1 MKRLLKKVSASLLT
15 AALVAGMCFPA
26 FATSEGEGNTV
37 PVTTGSTAKITVGV
51 SNSEDGSVNGG
62 DTLQAYKVVDIT
74 FADNKLS
81 YEFTDTFK
89 AFLGSDQ
96 GKVWASELRTPDDYA
111 EVFNENDDAHDVKVL
126 LGNFA
131 AYVKGQK
138 VTPEKSV
145 TDDDK
150 NGVVVFDNMPM
161 GQYIIVGAG
170 TSNGAKIYQTVTAE
184 VNPTVVDG
192 SPVLYPE
199 YTVAMKTSKPSVGK
213 EITGGTV
220 GDETIPDKKD
230 LEGDKHDGVHQ
241 QTSEIGKEITYQ
253 LKVSV
258 PTYPEGATNKTFYV
272 GDMLSK
278 GLDFVEGSLKVT
290 VNDTTEELAKDDDY
304 TLGVTEIK
312 DSESGLKTG
321 TQLFVDFDFDKIS
334 TYATVVIEY
343 KAKLN
348 ASANLGT
355 TEGNPNNVE
364 LIYSNDPYNGN
375 SWKPGDGERPGDKTP
390 GYGQDEDLEI
400 VHMYALVIDKFEEKH
415 EGEKLSGAEFEL
427 YRDAACTDPVTD
439 ADGNVVLVT
448 DANGAA
454 QYAGLEMGDY
464 YLKET
469 KAPEGYNLMTEPVK
483 IEINATNI
491 PFFTKKVT
499 TVKHYTY
506 TADSEEAMSQ
516 EPAEINGV
524 PAYMNPATGEVKTFA
539 EGTEV
544 TEGFERAYV
553 KSMTE
558 EETEVIEI
566 NKDAAGGSGYYK
578 AGISNNKGA
587 HLPSTGG
594 MGTTMFTVIGI
605 VLMLGAAIVMI
616 TRRRMSRR

>member
-15 AALVAGMCFPA
+15 AALVAGLCFPA
-26 FATSEGEGNTV
+26 FATSKGEGTAV
-37 PVTTGSTAKITVGV
+37 KVTEGSTADITVGV
-51 SNSEDGSVNGG
+51 SNPEDGSANGG
-62 DTLQAYKVVDIT
+62 DTLQAYKVVSIT
-74 FADNKLS
+74 YADNKLS
-81 YEFTDTFK
+81 YEFTDAFK
-89 AFLGSDQ
+89 AFLAANET
-96 GKVWASELRTPDDYA
+96 WASEIRTPDDYA
-111 EVFNENDDAHDVKVL
+111 EVSNESEKLKEL

-131 AYVKGQK
+131 AYVKDQK
-138 VTPEKSV
+138 ITPDKSV
-145 TDDDK
+145 TDEENGD
-150 NGVVVFDNMPM
+150 GVVTFDSMPM

-170 TSNGAKIYQTVTAE
+170 TSKGAKIYQTVTAE

-199 YTVAMKTSKPSVGK
+199 YTVAMKTSKPSVDK
-213 EITGGTV
+213 AITGGTV
-220 GDETIPDKKD
+220 ADDKIPDKEG
-230 LEGDKHDGVHQ
+230 LEGDKHDGKHQ

-278 GLDFVEGSLKVT
+278 GLDFVDGSLKVT
-290 VNDTTEELAKDDDY
+290 GNDTTTTKELAKDDDY

-312 DSESGLKTG
+312 DPESSLKTG
-321 TQLFVDFDFDKIS
+321 TQLFVDFDFDNIS
-334 TYATVVIEY
+334 AYTTVVIEY

-348 ASANLGT
+348 ADANLGT

-375 SWKPGDGERPGDKTP
+375 SWKPGDGGDRPGHKN
-390 GYGQDEDLEI
+390 GYGKDEDLEI

-427 YRDAACTDPVTD
+427 YRDEACTDPVTD

-469 KAPEGYNLMTEPVK
+469 KAPEDYNLMTEVVK

-491 PFFTKKVT
+491 PFFTKRVT
-499 TVKHYTY
+499 SVNHYTY
-506 TADSEEAMSQ
+506 TTNSGEAESPV
-516 EPAEINGV
+516 PAEINGV

-539 EGTEV
+539 DSTEV
-544 TEGFERAYV
+544 TEGFEIAYV
-553 KSMTE
+553 KSTIT

-566 NKDAAGGSGYYK
+566 NKDAAGGKGYYK

>member
-26 FATSEGEGNTV
+26 FATSEGKGDMV
-37 PVTTGSTAKITVGV
+37 PITTGSTADITVGV
-51 SNSEDGSVNGG
+51 SNSEDGSANGG

-81 YEFTDTFK
+81 YEFTDAFK
-89 AFLGSDQ
+89 AFLAANEA
-96 GKVWASELRTPDDYA
+96 WASDIRTPDDYA
-111 EVFNENDDAHDVKVL
+111 EVSSDSDKLKEL

-138 VTPEKSV
+138 VTPDKSV
-145 TDDDK
+145 TDEENGD
-150 NGVVVFDNMPM
+150 GVVTFDSMPM

-220 GDETIPDKKD
+220 GDETIPDKVG
-230 LEGDKHDGVHQ
+230 LEGDKHEGVHQ
-241 QTSEIGKEITYQ
+241 QTSELGKEITYQ

-290 VNDTTEELAKDDDY
+290 VNGTAEELAADAY
-304 TLGVTEIK
+304 TLEVTEIK
-312 DSESGLKTG
+312 ENETAPKTG

-375 SWKPGDGERPGDKTP
+375 SWKPGDGERPGDKKP

-454 QYAGLEMGDY
+454 QYSGLEMGDY

-506 TADSEEAMSQ
+506 TADSEEAISQ

-566 NKDAAGGSGYYK
+566 NKDAAGGKGYYK